1 MPAKKR
7 AARMVAFT
15 VSFPLPRDAT
25 ARDARDYVLD
35 AVSSYCKGCRP
46 PGAYDEHD
54 PGDPMFD
61 LDRDTVRVKYQQRK
75 KAR

>member
-15 VSFPLPRDAT
+15 VSFPLPPDTT
-25 ARDARDYVLD
+25 ARDARDYVLN
-35 AVSSYCKGCRP
+35 AVTSHRSGLRP
-46 PGAYDEHD
+46 SRAYSDTD
-54 PGDPMFD
+54 PGDLMFN
-61 LDRDTVRVKYQQRK
+61 LDPYAVRVKYQRRK